1 MNVWA
6 SKAPMVF
13 GSSLGILLFIFV
25 SIAIH
30 TGGLEARNL
39 ISISGFSAIE
49 VSAAAANPEGFSRDF
64 PGGSRVTTSNS
75 PLTWAHVLA
84 SFVGIDPVDFYYLMI
99 GVEIST
105 YLGGAYLLW
114 QSMVSRL
121 NKVQVSQV
129 GSKVSNW
136 GFISIA
142 IALTLGNGRL
152 VNLANFGFPF
162 FHGQFYGF
170 ADGLRLAALA
180 FALRGKWGL
189 SGISL
194 AGAFVVHPIMGALG
208 AIVVFIVA
216 IFASTSTTALR
227 NFSKLGIFPLVAIPW
242 TALTLRGSGPKIPL
256 DEYVAWTRV
265 FQSHWYPIDL
275 QVFTGDQFRFF
286 VPFAVVIIA
295 AMLALNLLPLDRTL
309 RISLSLA
316 LVALVA
322 ISFLGVAISYWPPSE
337 FLVKLSLVR
346 ASEIATLLS
355 LFIVGFASLYFL
367 QNQNLKWGVLFSTL
381 FLLLFLP
388 TQVFLLLSLI
398 ALGVPV
404 AKVAIRKKNL
414 ESIALALTYL
424 CFLVIHV
431 VNLSNTTQILMA
443 VAGAILAIL
452 TVGASY
458 SVFKRASR
466 LHTLGAMALLI
477 IGTLIGGG
485 LWGSIKILLAQ
496 ESINQGRE
504 YLEVQNWAREN
515 TPPTSLFMV
524 DPCINYGWRDF
535 SQRPSLGT
543 PREWYMTGWLY
554 TGDKKSF
561 DLGAHIGKTLGLDL
575 DPAELGP
582 QSGDQVCALARN
594 KFYEEGLEGPLA
606 LVEEYDVNFFVL
618 IRSEI
623 ETRDLEIPSKFDT
636 VLVNK
641 QFVVIQPVDDRR

>member
-1 MNVWA
+1 MA
-6 SKAPMVF
+6 SKAPMAL
-13 GSSLGILLFIFV
+13 GISLGLFLFASV
-25 SIAIH
+25 AIH

-39 ISISGFSAIE
+39 ISINGFSAIE
-49 VSAAAANPEGFSRDF
+49 VSSAASNPEGFSRDF
-64 PGGSRVTTSNS
+64 PGGSRITTANS

-84 SFVGIDPVDFYYLMI
+84 SFVGLDPVFFYYLMI
-99 GVEIST
+99 GMEIST

-114 QSMVSRL
+114 QAMLSRL
-121 NKVQVSQV
+121 TVATVREAGFKF
-129 GSKVSNW
+129 SNW
-136 GFISIA
+136 AFLGIA

-189 SGISL
+189 SGVSL
-194 AGAFVVHPIMGALG
+194 AGSFVVHPIMGALG
-208 AIVVFIVA
+208 AFVVFIVA
-216 IFASTSTTALR
+216 ILASTRKTALK
-227 NFSKLGIFPLVAIPW
+227 NFSKLAIFPLVAIPW
-242 TALTLRGSGPKIPL
+242 AAFTLRESGPKIPL

-275 QVFTGDQFRFF
+275 QVFTGEQFRFF
-286 VPFAVVIIA
+286 VPFAVLIVG
-295 AMLALNLLPLDRTL
+295 AMLALNLLPLDRTF

-316 LVALVA
+316 IVALVV

-355 LFIVGFASLYFL
+355 LFIVGFASFYFL
-367 QNQNLKWGVLFSTL
+367 QSKNLKWGVLFSTL

-404 AKVAIRKKNL
+404 VRVVRREKNL

-424 CFLVIHV
+424 CFLVIHLI
-431 VNLSNTTQILMA
+431 NLSNTTQILMA

-452 TVGASY
+452 TLGASY
-458 SVFKRASR
+458 LVFKRASR
-466 LHTLGAMALLI
+466 LDALGAMALLV

-504 YLEVQNWAREN
+504 YLEVQNWAKEN
-515 TPPTSLFMV
+515 THPTSLFMV

-561 DLGAHIGKTLGLDL
+561 DLGAEIGKTLGLKL
-575 DPAELGP
+575 DPEELGP
-582 QSGDQVCALARN
+582 QSGGQVCALARN

-606 LVEEYDVNFFVL
+606 LVKRYDVNFFVL